1 MTTLTLLIRIY
12 NTHQLKQIDNIL
24 GGLFED
30 LTVGVTVPGTV
41 AGRWVQ
47 LELSGEDEEIATKLL
62 AREVGFC
69 PTSIEGI
76 KKFSSLK
83 GYVTNLEKSIEK
95 LLLDIGVFQP
105 KIVQASL
112 SLNRLQTHLADGKKL
127 SLKKISELWGISEN
141 LPLNIKVINVDTEE
155 KQIEAELQPTQIN
168 RLMRWRDSLL
178 DRLLVIGASLY
189 EVNMVIEQEQL
200 SRDVIDI
207 ESLGMFEHALV
218 CKLGTDG
225 AGLISRIG
233 RRLRKAKF
241 TVFNPK
247 KVLALTDT
255 VQKPDSAPS
264 TKLD

>member
-24 GGLFED
+24 GGLFEG
-30 LTVGVTVPGTV
+30 LAVGVTVPGTV

-47 LELSGEDEEIATKLL
+47 IELSGEDEEIAKSLL
-62 AREVGFC
+62 SREVGFC

-83 GYVTNLEKSIEK
+83 GYVINSEKSVEK

-105 KIVQASL
+105 KLVQASL
-112 SLNRLQTHLADGKKL
+112 SLNRLQNQLVYGKKL
-127 SLKKISELWGISEN
+127 SLKKICELWGISEN
-141 LPLNIKVINVDTEE
+141 LPLNIKVINVDTDEE
-155 KQIEAELQPTQIN
+155 QIEGELQPTQIN
-168 RLMRWRDSLL
+168 RLIRWRDSLL
-178 DRLLVIGASLY
+178 DRLLVTGASLY
-189 EVNMVIEQEQL
+189 EINMVIEQEQL
-200 SRDVIDI
+200 SRDIIEI

-225 AGLISRIG
+225 AGLISRVG
-233 RRLRKAKF
+233 RRLRKAKI

-255 VQKPDSAPS
+255 VQKTDSTPS